1 VTFHLV
7 LFRPRPDVSA
17 TDRDS
22 LLAAMRAA
30 AESIPSV
37 RRFEIGERVANPPR
51 YLLDGFPDFPYV
63 AWLEFEDEAGLHAY
77 LAHPLHVDLGRR
89 FNEAAEAALIY
100 DFNSLELTKGVMT
113 SRLGETR
120 PT

>member
-17 TDRDS
+17 AARDG

-30 AESIPSV
+30 AEGIPTV
-37 RRFEIGERVANPPR
+37 RRFEIGERLANPPQ
-51 YLLDGFPDFPYV
+51 YVLSGFPDFPYV
-63 AWLEFEDEAGLHAY
+63 AWLEFDDEAGLHAY
-77 LAHPLHVDLGRR
+77 LSHPLHVDLGRR

-100 DFNSLELTKGVMT
+100 DFNSSDMT
-113 SRLGETR
+113 AGR
-120 PT
+120 